1 MQWTLYHLRT
11 MTSNNLISSVTC
23 ARSTSFG
30 NLYLLKL
37 NETLATPY
45 TTSGSGI
52 YGWTNALG
60 FSYILICRV
69 NTWSKIYARKSWFKK
84 NNNFWTIWFSPY
96 HILCIGVGIC
106 PKQLFTG
113 CFFPPDRVRELN
125 NFSLFTDFACTLWV
139 SVRFD
144 KIRPLGAK
152 ISEKE

>member
-1 MQWTLYHLRT
+1 MCQKYFIWKF
-11 MTSNNLISSVTC
+11 V
-23 ARSTSFG
+23 STKAEWDSCNPTYDKWFR
-30 NLYLLKL
+30 N
-37 NETLATPY
+37 
-45 TTSGSGI
+45 I
-52 YGWTNALG
+52 WMDALE

-69 NTWSKIYARKSWFKK
+69 NTWSKIYTRKSWFKK

-96 HILCIGVGIC
+96 HILCIGVGIS
-106 PKQLFTG
+106 PKQLFNG
-113 CFFPPDRVRELN
+113 CIFPPDRVRELN